1 MKKSRIKTIIIA
13 VSVIAFFAYLV
24 LVIGI
29 NLKYLYPFVGA
40 MLATGVT
47 GMISRLI
54 GVIANSVGVGG
65 LPAFLS
71 MKAQY
76 MLPYIGVMALC
87 IVLSILF
94 TLLLSKTSLNSENRK
109 KN

>member
-1 MKKSRIKTIIIA
+1 M
-13 VSVIAFFAYLV
+13 F
-24 LVIGI
+24 GI

-65 LPAFLS
+65 LPAFLF

>member
-1 MKKSRIKTIIIA
+1 M
-13 VSVIAFFAYLV
+13 F
-24 LVIGI
+24 GI

-65 LPAFLS
+65 LPAFLF

-76 MLPYIGVMALC
+76 MLPYIGVYGALYC
-87 IVLSILF
+87 II
-94 TLLLSKTSLNSENRK
+94 NSVYAAFI
-109 KN
+109 KNITEQ

>member
-1 MKKSRIKTIIIA
+1 M
-13 VSVIAFFAYLV
+13 F
-24 LVIGI
+24 GI

-87 IVLSILF
+87 IVLSICYPAF
-94 TLLLSKTSLNSENRK
+94 IKTPLNSENRK